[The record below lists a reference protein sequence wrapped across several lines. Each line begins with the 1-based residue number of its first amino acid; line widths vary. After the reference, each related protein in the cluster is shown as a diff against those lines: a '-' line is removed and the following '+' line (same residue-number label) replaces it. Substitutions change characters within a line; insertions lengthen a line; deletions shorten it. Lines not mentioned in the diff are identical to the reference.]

1 MATYK
6 VLQDIEA
13 EDKLI
18 GPLTLWQSI
27 YALIAALMIYL
38 SVIAVIKN
46 VPFFLIALVPAA
58 LTALFLAIPW
68 GGDQPVE
75 VWALAKLRFYLKP
88 RKRIWSQDGMTE
100 LVTVT
105 APKKVERVLTDGL
118 SAHEVHSRLS
128 ALANTLDSRG
138 WVVKNVNV
146 NLFAAP
152 ASASY
157 APSDRLVDVSGT
169 PQEVSN
175 LDIRPDDD
183 ILDETAN
190 PVAQNFSTLI
200 NTAAAEYHKSLLN
213 RMHGSAGAAP
223 QASAALPSTDQPSA
237 QQVTQSQSAQD
248 QQQWFIPPA
257 TQTTSTVATP
267 FGPSAVQAAE
277 PTDAEESI
285 IEEVVKE
292 NAREQTV
299 SNSHLKTLKTPEQLA
314 EEARVAAAAA
324 VEKQK
329 LAQAKDAMTAE
340 KQAAIINLSK
350 SNDLNIA
357 TLKRQA
363 DKTIGETETN
373 EVVIPLR

>member
-18 GPLTLWQSI
+18 GPLTLWQFIYGLAAALSI
-27 YALIAALMIYL
+27 YLG
-38 SVIAVIKN
+38 VIAVVKN
-46 VPFFLIALVPAA
+46 VPFFLIVLVPVALV
-58 LTALFLAIPW
+58 TLFLAIPW
-68 GGDQPVE
+68 GGDQPLE

-105 APKKVERVLTDGL
+105 APKTVERVLTDGL
-118 SAHEVHSRLS
+118 SQREVRSRLT
-128 ALANTLDSRG
+128 ALASTLDSRG

-152 ASASY
+152 TAGSY
-157 APSDRLVDVSGT
+157 APSDRLVDVSGQ

-175 LDIRPDDD
+175 LDIRADDD

-200 NTAAAEYHKSLLN
+200 NTAAAEYRNTLLA
-213 RMHGSAGAAP
+213 RMKGMP
-223 QASAALPSTDQPSA
+223 TPSTPQPTDSPIQPVA
-237 QQVTQSQSAQD
+237 QAQAASGSNEPWFVPPSSQTNSQAGSP
-248 QQQWFIPPA
+248 FTPP
-257 TQTTSTVATP
+257 
-267 FGPSAVQAAE
+267 AVQAAD
-277 PTDAEESI
+277 PTDAEESL
-285 IEEVVKE
+285 IEKVIEN
-292 NAREQTV
+292 NAREQAA
-299 SNSHLKTLKTPEQLA
+299 SQSHLRTLKTPEQMA
-314 EEARVAAAAA
+314 AEARMAVANSHDTSDHASA
-324 VEKQK
+324 
-329 LAQAKDAMTAE
+329 AMTAE
-340 KQAAIINLSK
+340 KRAAIINLSQ

-357 TLKRQA
+357 TLQRQA
-363 DKTIGETETN
+363 DRALGEENN

>member
-18 GPLTLWQSI
+18 GPLTLWQFI
-27 YALIAALMIYL
+27 YALAAGLCIYL
-38 SVIAVIKN
+38 SVIAVLKN
-46 VPFFLIALVPAA
+46 VPFFLVILVPIALI
-58 LTALFLAIPW
+58 TLFLAIPW
-68 GGDQPVE
+68 GGDQPLE

-100 LVTVT
+100 LVAIT
-105 APKKVERVLTDGL
+105 APKRVERVLTDGL
-118 SAHEVHSRLS
+118 TQHEVNSRLS
-128 ALANTLDSRG
+128 ALASTLDSRG

-152 ASASY
+152 TAAAY
-157 APSDRLVDVSGT
+157 IPSDRLVDVSGQ

-175 LDIRPDDD
+175 LDIRADDD

-200 NTAAAEYHKSLLN
+200 NTAATEYRNTLLA
-213 RMHGSAGAAP
+213 RMRGVPGPSGLQPVGQMPISQPIP
-223 QASAALPSTDQPSA
+223 QAQPTVPVQDTPWFVPPTA
-237 QQVTQSQSAQD
+237 QANPMTN
-248 QQQWFIPPA
+248 
-257 TQTTSTVATP
+257 P
-267 FGPSAVQAAE
+267 FMAPAVQAAE

-285 IEEVVKE
+285 IEKAIED
-292 NAREQTV
+292 NARGQAA
-299 SNSHLKTLKTPEQLA
+299 SQSHLKTLKTPEQLA
-314 EEARVAAAAA
+314 DEARNAIASAAANQAS
-324 VEKQK
+324 
-329 LAQAKDAMTAE
+329 AQAKASMTAE
-340 KQAAIINLSK
+340 KQAAIINLAQ

-357 TLKRQA
+357 TLQRQA
-363 DKTIGETETN
+363 DRTLGDEDTN